1 MEPIC
6 LHLQL
11 LQYKFA
17 AAPAERLPLFPNDI
31 PQYCPDFITVQLL
44 SDYNLSMG
52 KYGDQ
57 YIVGEEYRNSTA
69 LETNQYHKWLNAPLD
84 GGINPQMGI
93 GKLENPDTSECEF
106 LVFYSSTS
114 QSQRRD
120 PWDDI
125 INMEDGIAYFWGDS
139 KSGDGP
145 DPLSRSGNRWVKKE
159 YCHNYAQNRRSNAA
173 PVLLFE
179 KERSGYVT
187 FKGVCIIS
195 GLNIERHKDGDDT
208 VVNYRIKLDILDAD
222 TVDLEWIHRK
232 SRTGVDAGGP
242 EAWNHWVDTGTVRRY
257 SVYKNR
263 IRSKNAQTPKGR
275 LSDLHSDIRSRLDG
289 SKVEKGEKL
298 ELLLKRVLDSMD
310 SISQVKLT
318 PSSGDKG
325 VDLTGKVDLM
335 ADAHLSE
342 PNTKIE
348 FKAQAKNKSGSV
360 GGRELSRLASRVDDG
375 EIGLFFTMSHYTKDA
390 QEENLSTYPIR
401 LFSGK
406 DIVELLVQTDL
417 ANKDQ
422 LNDAVVNEI
431 NNAV

>member
-1 MEPIC
+1 MMIET
-6 LHLQL
+6 
-11 LQYKFA
+11 
-17 AAPAERLPLFPNDI
+17 LP
-31 PQYCPDFITVQLL
+31 YFITIRLL
-44 SDYNLSMG
+44 PYHNISMG
-52 KYGDQ
+52 EYGDQ
-57 YIVGEEYRNSTA
+57 YVVGQEYRNSTA
-69 LETNQYHKWLNAPLD
+69 TETNQYYKWLNGPLD

-93 GKLENPDTSECEF
+93 GKLENLDTGEYEF

-139 KSGDGP
+139 KAGDGP
-145 DPLSRSGNRWVKKE
+145 DPLTRDGNSWVKKE
-159 YCHNYAQNRRSNAA
+159 YCNNYARNRRSEAA

-195 GLNIERHKDGDDT
+195 GLNIERHKDGDET

-222 TVDLEWIHRK
+222 AVDLEWIHRK
-232 SRTGVDAGGP
+232 SRTGVDTGGP

-257 SVYKNR
+257 SIYKNR
-263 IRSKNAQTPKGR
+263 IRSKNAQEPKGK
-275 LSDLHSDIRSRLDG
+275 LSDLHSDIRTRLDG
-289 SKVEKGEKL
+289 SKVERGKKL
-298 ELLLKRVLDSMD
+298 ELLLKKILDSMD

-318 PSSGDKG
+318 PSSGDRG

-335 ADAHLSE
+335 TDAHLSG
-342 PNTKIE
+342 PNTKID

-360 GGRELSRLASRVDDG
+360 GGRELSRLASRVEDG
-375 EIGLFFTMSHYTKDA
+375 EIGLFFTMSYYSKDA

-417 ANKDQ
+417 ATKDQ
-422 LNDAVVNEI
+422 LNDAVVTEI
-431 NNAV
+431 NNSI